1 MDPTTAGALP
11 LPLRRALSETG
22 PIGSTVRQL
31 SSRLSRPE
39 SELSEL
45 LERFA
50 RLGQVIRIGRGLW
63 LLSDYAELDRRGDFL
78 DPGEYVERF
87 TAEHGLALG
96 TYTGPI
102 TFSDN
107 TDLPVHRWWAYVQGY
122 SAEFVADV
130 IRQEALPKKS
140 RVLDP
145 FAGSG
150 TTLVE
155 ARRAGHEGIGC
166 ELMPPAALAARVKT
180 RFELDRT
187 ELSRARTR
195 ILRKARALRRGTPPF
210 LRETGRQFLPATLA
224 RLMPLRDALPS
235 DDSPVAEAVRVAFGR
250 ILVPVSRLRRSP
262 CLGYGRPDA
271 DEFRDPW
278 IEFAHA
284 VSDMVDDLVTLQP
297 DRPSWGPPARVLQQD
312 ARRLELPPS
321 SVDLA
326 VTSPPYVN
334 GMDYVNN
341 YKLDLAWLG
350 YARRYADLRRLRET
364 MVACDNLGREAVRPH
379 LGTEDVEDRWL
390 REILRQ
396 IRSNVNR
403 KRSYRRDDVHG
414 VVKRYFLDLEP
425 VLAAV
430 YRSLKPGGRFR
441 LVVGDSLL
449 AGTYVPG
456 DLLTAR
462 LGASVGFRIVAVDV
476 ARRRWSGQRRTFP
489 LRETIVTLERPRSA
503 R

>member
-1 MDPTTAGALP
+1 MDPSTPGALP
-11 LPLRRALSETG
+11 LSLRRALSETG

-31 SSRLSRPE
+31 SSRLARPE
-39 SELSEL
+39 SELAEL

-63 LLSDYAELDRRGDFL
+63 LLSDYAELDRRRDFH
-78 DPGEYVERF
+78 DPDEYVERF
-87 TAEHGLALG
+87 TSEQGLTLG

-107 TDLPVHRWWAYVQGY
+107 TDLPVHRWWTYVQGY
-122 SAEFVADV
+122 SAVFVADV
-130 IRQEALPKKS
+130 IRQEGL
-140 RVLDP
+140 RRNGRILDP

-155 ARRAGHEGIGC
+155 ARRAGYEGIGC

-180 RFELDRT
+180 RFELDRGKLLRT
-187 ELSRARTR
+187 RART
-195 ILRKARALRRGTPPF
+195 LQKARTLRPGPPPF
-210 LRETGRQFLPATLA
+210 LRETRQQFLSTTLA
-224 RLMPLRDALPS
+224 RLTRLRNALPS
-235 DDSPVAEAVRVAFGR
+235 DGSPGAEAVRVAFGR
-250 ILVPVSRLRRSP
+250 ILIPVSRLRRSP

-278 IEFAHA
+278 TEFAQA
-284 VSDMVDDLVTLQP
+284 VSDMSDDLAVLQS
-297 DRPSWGPPARVLQQD
+297 DRSHWGPPARVLQQD
-312 ARRLELPPS
+312 ARALELPSS

-379 LGTEDVEDRWL
+379 LGTDDVEDPWL
-390 REILRQ
+390 REILQQ

-403 KRSYRRDDVHG
+403 KRSYRRDDAHG

-462 LGASVGFRIVAVDV
+462 LGASVGFHIAAVDV

-489 LRETIVTLERPRSA
+489 LRETIVTLERRRSA